1 MHRRSRRETSPEQ
14 SGQSTANHTGAMV
27 VSIGHIIFSTVGQIP
42 CCEPIGRGA
51 FARGNLHGFLAS
63 TDTIQVP
70 AVPGGPTV
78 FRGRVVHV
86 VENRNT
92 VPNDEAIH
100 PIAAGE
106 NYEYRNFEFLRVQLH
121 ITNQCGD
128 QIGAEANWGTF
139 NPNIFHEIPTLP
151 QAAPTNCIV
160 WVPVSLICNLCFF
173 IHTDDCE
180 NQTYGSII
188 GRNDHY
194 HVRKV
199 AIFTG
204 HDNSFEWG
212 PDIEDNNQVPYHY
225 PYGYPPQSNYVSKT
239 ES

>member
-1 MHRRSRRETSPEQ
+1 
-14 SGQSTANHTGAMV
+14 MV

-106 NYEYRNFEFLRVQLH
+106 IMNTETLSFYACNCIL
-121 ITNQCGD
+121 
-128 QIGAEANWGTF
+128 QINVVTKLVLKQTGAELVQRNTTKFLLCRKLRRRTVLCGF
-139 NPNIFHEIPTLP
+139 L
-151 QAAPTNCIV
+151 
-160 WVPVSLICNLCFF
+160 LI
-173 IHTDDCE
+173 
-180 NQTYGSII
+180 
-188 GRNDHY
+188 
-194 HVRKV
+194 
-199 AIFTG
+199 
-204 HDNSFEWG
+204 
-212 PDIEDNNQVPYHY
+212 
-225 PYGYPPQSNYVSKT
+225 
-239 ES
+239 